1 MPRPVP
7 PSGDSSARGRRS
19 RSTRMGGSRTPSSA
33 RPHAAPRNGPSHRTS
48 DGDRPRRARGVPM
61 TTEAIALPAAPAED
75 RGARPTALL
84 PLTQLARIAL
94 FWLGLTAIDAAVA
107 TFISF
112 RLAYSDLKGD
122 LGLGA
127 ATSIIS

>member
-1 MPRPVP
+1 
-7 PSGDSSARGRRS
+7 
-19 RSTRMGGSRTPSSA
+19 MGGSRVPSSP
-33 RPHAAPRNGPSHRTS
+33 RPHAAPRNRPSHRTS
-48 DGDRPRRARGVPM
+48 DGDRNRGARGFRM
-61 TTEAIALPAAPAED
+61 TTESMALPAAPAED

-84 PLTQLARIAL
+84 PPTQLVRIAM